1 MISLVTLRLLWPKP
15 SAICIVLS
23 GQDEQVG
30 YTVWEEHKTGHDE
43 LDYCKHTTEKLM
55 LLLFSEPVVWQL
67 LRFITIKDNTLLC
80 RGKNIERIFKKKNS
94 SKNSVCLQHED
105 CTVVIQS
112 HSGELIL
119 LPFEE
124 PSHLNKE
131 IGNTTERRK
140 HNREHAIIWNNLV
153 DTQHGNAW
161 INIDPKVF
169 FIP

>member
-30 YTVWEEHKTGHDE
+30 YTVWEEHKKGHDE

-80 RGKNIERIFKKKNS
+80 KGKKLREFKKKIQHKLSLSSARELYSGNS
-94 SKNSVCLQHED
+94 ITEWWVN
-105 CTVVIQS
+105 I
-112 HSGELIL
+112 IL
-119 LPFEE
+119 VPFEE
-124 PSHLNKE
+124 PSFLNKE

-153 DTQHGNAW
+153 DTQHGIAW